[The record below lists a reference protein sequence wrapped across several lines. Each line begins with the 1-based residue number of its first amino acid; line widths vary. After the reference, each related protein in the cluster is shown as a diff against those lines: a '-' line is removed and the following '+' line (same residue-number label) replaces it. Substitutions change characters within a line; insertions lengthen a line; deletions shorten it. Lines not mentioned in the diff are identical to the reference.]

1 RHIDD
6 YAVPVL
12 EHVRQNRLHAIE
24 SALDVERERA
34 LEQRIIDVEKLRS
47 PQRSTRRVELKLHAS
62 KRLDRSVHHIVDLSA
77 RGNVGRMRQRLAT
90 LAEDPIGGLFG
101 ALGIDVG
108 ADDICA
114 LARKGH
120 CSSAADA
127 ARRAGNDDRLADEII
142 RSLWHRMAPRAC
154 RAIVSLVFAKT
165 ATQASNDTHFRCAP
179 GMRKAQGIA
188 LLSSTFL
195 TPPLRRSR
203 ARACPSARFRK
214 R

>member
-1 RHIDD
+1 H
-6 YAVPVL
+6 
-12 EHVRQNRLHAIE
+12 
-24 SALDVERERA
+24 A
-34 LEQRIIDVEKLRS
+34 LEPLISIVEKLRS
-47 PQRSTRRVELKLHAS
+47 PQRRARRVELKLHAS
-62 KRLDRSVHHIVDLSA
+62 KRLDRSVHHIADLPA

-165 ATQASNDTHFRCAP
+165 ATQASNDTLSLCAAA
-179 GMRKAQGIA
+179 MVRARAFA
-188 LLSSTFL
+188 LLSSFFL
-195 TPPLRRSR
+195 PPLSRR
-203 ARACPSARFRK
+203 ARAGACPGAGLRK